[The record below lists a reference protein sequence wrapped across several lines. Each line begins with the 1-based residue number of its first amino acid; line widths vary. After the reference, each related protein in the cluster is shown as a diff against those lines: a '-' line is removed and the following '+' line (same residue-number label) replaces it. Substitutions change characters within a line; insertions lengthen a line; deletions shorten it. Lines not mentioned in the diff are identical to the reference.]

1 MQMKISVVIPN
12 FNGSMLL
19 KENLPHLYNALKI
32 SNLPF
37 EIIIADDKSTDDSIA
52 FIKQNY
58 NDIILIEN
66 TSTLG
71 FSANCNTGFNI
82 AKHDWILAMNTDVK
96 LDENYFEPFVKYL
109 NNNNLFS
116 VGGAIYGYDNQLQD
130 AGKFP
135 AWGLQG
141 LKTTVDFEQKDY
153 ITSVS
158 TLFNSGACV
167 LYNRKKLMLL
177 KGYDELFTPFYY
189 EDAEICLRAL
199 RMGWECLYIPGAVC
213 YHPNSATIQKHHPE
227 EYVKV
232 IANRNKLILGYLHY
246 DGMHRNTFYIMIYL
260 KLLVCW
266 AGKIW
271 FYKSFAGF
279 NNMTTQLRKRKQENK
294 YPITLSVVCTKLK
307 ADLKGKVQR
316 LF

>member
-1 MQMKISVVIPN
+1 MNISVVIPN

-19 KENLPHLYNALKI
+19 KENLPHLYTALKK
-32 SNLPF
+32 SNLPY
-37 EIIIADDKSTDDSIA
+37 EVIITDDKSTDDSVA

-58 NDIILIEN
+58 SDIIIIEN
-66 TSTLG
+66 TATLG
-71 FSANCNTGFNI
+71 FSANCNKGFEI
-82 AKHDWILAMNTDVK
+82 AKYQWVLAMNTDVK
-96 LDENYFEPFVKYL
+96 IDENYFEPLIKYL

-116 VGGAIYGYDNQLQD
+116 IGGAIYGYDDVLQD
-130 AGKFP
+130 AGKYP
-135 AWGLQG
+135 AWSMQG
-141 LKTTVDFEQKDY
+141 LKTTVDFEQKNY

-167 LYNRKKLMLL
+167 LYNKDKLTKL

-199 RMGWECLYIPGAVC
+199 RMGWECLYIPASIC
-213 YHPNSATIQKHHPE
+213 YHPNSATIQKHHAE

-232 IANRNKLILGYLHY
+232 IANRNKLIMGFLHY
-246 DGMHRNTFYIMIYL
+246 DGMHRTTFYIMMYL

-271 FYKSFAGF
+271 YYKSFAGF
-279 NNMTTQLRKRKQENK
+279 NKLLPQLKNRRKESK
-294 YPITLSVVCTKLK
+294 YLVSLSVVCNKLK
-307 ADLKGKVQR
+307 ADLKGKIVR